1 MALSNDDFVPPG
13 RRSATPANHEP
24 IRRRA
29 FGAPLP
35 VGGGGY
41 AAEGE
46 TGYGRPRESVY
57 GQPQEMPRQHFEEES
72 VPEAQA
78 ESESGR
84 EAQAREGGVP
94 AGVQRFLSAAL
105 PLVQKLLPLFD
116 GHVATTVS
124 NLMTPSAPAA
134 PKPQQAA
141 VHQPVVVRAP
151 QVDLVPIEEGIHE
164 LQVQHGELRE
174 RIIEQ
179 NASIKRVEDQLDLVR
194 EATDRNTLEQ
204 QELFEDLKSVGMK
217 VNVIAL
223 VLLVLLIASVT
234 INVLLFMH
242 LNRVLP

>member
-1 MALSNDDFVPPG
+1 M
-13 RRSATPANHEP
+13 
-24 IRRRA
+24 I
-29 FGAPLP
+29 
-35 VGGGGY
+35 
-41 AAEGE
+41 AADGS
-46 TGYGRPRESVY
+46 RI
-57 GQPQEMPRQHFEEES
+57 
-72 VPEAQA
+72 
-78 ESESGR
+78 
-84 EAQAREGGVP
+84 VP
-94 AGVQRFLSAAL
+94 AAVLRLRYSGFTRTWRFLPAL
-105 PLVQKLLPLFD
+105 
-116 GHVATTVS
+116 